1 MFCVHTSSDKST
13 MAMTV
18 FTISHYLLYH
28 IKRDRINVLFSII
41 SESSQRLAGGAADVI
56 VWRWTSLKV
65 DDVFTFSLAFTDD
78 SPVVV

>member
-1 MFCVHTSSDKST
+1 
-13 MAMTV
+13 MTV
-18 FTISHYLLYH
+18 FTISHYLLYR